1 MKHYVRRSQVET
13 TQTRAHAQVSGRI
26 HNPPDLARH
35 ASQTERSSTEVVYH
49 AGRATDA
56 LQLFFSRPA
65 SCRDARHRTAIST
78 LAPSLEEVRKHTD
91 AQAGILLAEASSAI
105 CVQRFDGS
113 RIVQITLRIAF
124 RCVLH
129 RCESQDIHC

>member
-56 LQLFFSRPA
+56 LQLLFSRPA
-65 SCRDARHRTAIST
+65 SFSRTNDAGRPSPRTSHEV
-78 LAPSLEEVRKHTD
+78 SGEETH
-91 AQAGILLAEASSAI
+91 
-105 CVQRFDGS
+105 
-113 RIVQITLRIAF
+113 
-124 RCVLH
+124 
-129 RCESQDIHC
+129 